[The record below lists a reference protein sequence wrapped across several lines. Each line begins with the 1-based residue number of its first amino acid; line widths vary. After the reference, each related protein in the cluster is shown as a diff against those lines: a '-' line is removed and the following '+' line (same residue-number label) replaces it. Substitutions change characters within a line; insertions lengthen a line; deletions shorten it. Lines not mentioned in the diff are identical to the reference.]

1 MARIWNWQ
9 RWGRH
14 DDLIHQSDLNGFIGK
29 FGCPSQLRRKKEER
43 AAGKVAYENAGG
55 KLAVGNA
62 AHGVIHRVLKSK
74 LAPQVLAL
82 PDEDT
87 MIHRVDPAHV
97 EKAFD
102 EEFAA
107 EVNGRPIDWYKTNP
121 EKIRSEA
128 LAMVNGLFEILHKH
142 VGEVVLTESAFVY
155 QLGGI
160 WMTGSVDLIY
170 RARLKNGDVS
180 TRISFADWKT
190 GAQRPHQIDLDHG
203 WQSGIYGNALMSAWF
218 VPFDAVPKVEGER
231 HRDTVENICLEVAAA
246 QHAVDELNLTD
257 DDFDSVDATTPEELA
272 LQGLVERF
280 SLRRFDEYPE
290 HIRYVHM
297 RDLIPYT
304 RKQKKM
310 LTRPEEL
317 EWMGL
322 SAPESHQFEK
332 GEHRGPAFYRVQRA
346 ASDTPRL
353 LALLKAIVGSARFGH
368 FPAAPGEMCARCKF
382 RGPCL
387 TDGYQPIGEEKKRL
401 EQIQKTLDGFDGFDD
416 DD

>member
-1 MARIWNWQ
+1 MARVWNWQ

-14 DDLIHQSDLNGFIGK
+14 DDLIHQSDLNKFVGK
-29 FGCPSQLRRKKEER
+29 FGCPSQLRRGKEER
-43 AAGKVAYENAGG
+43 ALGKVTYENAGG

-74 LAPQVLAL
+74 VAPKILAL
-82 PDEDT
+82 PDEHT
-87 MIHRVDPAHV
+87 MIHRVDPVHV

-107 EVNGRPIDWYKTNP
+107 EVNGRHIDWYKTDP
-121 EKIRSEA
+121 DKIRGEA

-170 RARLKNGDVS
+170 KARLSTGEVS
-180 TRISFADWKT
+180 SRISFADWKT

-218 VPFDAVPKVEGER
+218 VPFDSVPKVEGER

-246 QHAVDELNLTD
+246 QHAVDELGIHNE
-257 DDFDSVDATTPEELA
+257 FEPSAEETA
-272 LQGLVERF
+272 LLDLVERYD
-280 SLRRFDEYPE
+280 LRRFDEYPE

-304 RKQKKM
+304 RKQKKK
-310 LTRPEEL
+310 LVRPEEL
-317 EWMGL
+317 AWHGL
-322 SAPESHQFEK
+322 TAPESVQFEK
-332 GEHRGPAFYRVQRA
+332 GDHRGPAFYNVQRA